1 MKNLLFWITLLGLIS
16 SCESTNAVRS
26 PRYRIGGGTEG
37 APERVKEA
45 RVVIYRASAELVVS
59 NVDTVNIRLSQIAK
73 RYGGYVVVLG
83 NKQSSIR
90 VEAIHLEKALND
102 VLHSGRV
109 RRKTISGQDVT
120 EEYNDF
126 TVRLENANKARQ
138 RYLELLARAENVE
151 AALKV
156 EKELERLNGEIDL
169 ITGKLNRLNH
179 LSEFSTIEVALVEK
193 KKIGVLGYVG
203 LGIYEAVKWLF
214 VRN

>member
-1 MKNLLFWITLLGLIS
+1 MGLIS

>member
-16 SCESTNAVRS
+16 SCESTNVVRS
-26 PRYRIGGGTEG
+26 PRYRIVGGTEG
-37 APERVKEA
+37 APEKAKDA

-102 VLHSGRV
+102 VLRSGRV